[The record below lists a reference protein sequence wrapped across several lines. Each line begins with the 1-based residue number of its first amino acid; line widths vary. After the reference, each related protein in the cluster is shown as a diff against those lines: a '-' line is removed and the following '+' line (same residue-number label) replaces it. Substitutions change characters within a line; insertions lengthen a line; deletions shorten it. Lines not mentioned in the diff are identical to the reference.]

1 MHKAEKYIEKVRLW
15 LNGDD
20 NVLALA
26 LVGSYARKQAR
37 PDSDIDFLIICEDIT
52 LLEKDISWIDQFG
65 KVKSH
70 NKEHWGTI
78 TSVRV
83 FYADG
88 QEVEFGLAPKSWA
101 DIPVDAVT
109 RSVVSDGMI
118 ILKDINNILGKLKST
133 ISEFRIR

>member
-1 MHKAEKYIEKVRLW
+1 MKKSEKYIEKVGQW
-15 LNGDD
+15 AKAD
-20 NVLALA
+20 NSVLALV
-26 LVGSYARKQAR
+26 LVGSHARQQAR
-37 PDSDIDFLIICEDIT
+37 SDSDIDFLIICEDIT

-70 NKEHWGTI
+70 NKEHWGTV

-101 DIPVDAVT
+101 DIPVDAGT

-118 ILKDINNILGKLKST
+118 ILKDTDNILGKLKSAV
-133 ISEFRIR
+133 SE